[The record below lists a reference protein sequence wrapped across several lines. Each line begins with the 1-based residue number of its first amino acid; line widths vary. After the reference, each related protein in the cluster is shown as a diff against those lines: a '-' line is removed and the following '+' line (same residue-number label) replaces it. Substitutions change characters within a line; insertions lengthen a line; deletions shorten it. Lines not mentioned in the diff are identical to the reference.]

1 MRSFEIWKYFL
12 ILLLVPALHGG
23 ESNEFAR
30 RPLDLPSGG
39 RGADS
44 EDEEIPETIVFYGD
58 QYEGNAFFWVLDR
71 SGSMMLGGRLD
82 GLKEEMIS
90 AIDQLSSTAEFG
102 MVSFSWDFD
111 LFSPLPVRATSHQR
125 LAAAEWVHQLTPSG
139 PTFLL
144 QATEECLALA
154 SMSHRNRRAMIIVGD
169 GEPSGPGIAETLEG
183 IISAN
188 AEMLPI
194 NTILV
199 GDSNL
204 GFDFFNTLAGLTGGN
219 FRHHP

>member
-1 MRSFEIWKYFL
+1 MRSFEIWKYCL

-23 ESNEFAR
+23 ESGEYSR

-39 RGADS
+39 RGLDT
-44 EDEEIPETIVFYGD
+44 DEEDTPETIVFYGN

-71 SGSMMLGGRLD
+71 SGSMMLEGRMD
-82 GLKEEMIS
+82 GLKEEMVS
-90 AIDQLSSTAEFG
+90 AIDQLSTYAEFG

-111 LFSPLPVRATSHQR
+111 LFSPLPVRAKHEQR
-125 LAAAEWVHQLTPSG
+125 IAAVEWIHQLTPSG

-154 SMSHRNRRAMIIVGD
+154 SMSHRDGRTMIIVGD

-183 IISAN
+183 IIAAN
-188 AEMLPI
+188 VEMLPI

-199 GDSNL
+199 GDSSL
-204 GFDFFNTLAGLTGGN
+204 GFDFFNTLSGLTGGN